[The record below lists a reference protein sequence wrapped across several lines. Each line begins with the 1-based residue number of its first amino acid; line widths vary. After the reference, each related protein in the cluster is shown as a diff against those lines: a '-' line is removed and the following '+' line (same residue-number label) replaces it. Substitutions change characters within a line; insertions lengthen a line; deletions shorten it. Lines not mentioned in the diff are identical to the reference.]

1 MGRGGRMRLAAYRL
15 PKLDHPVYARAGWTA
30 YPHQA
35 ALLDLWHEHK
45 TFLLTSKT
53 GSGKT
58 AAALVPIMED
68 PQIERGASALFIYPT
83 NALIEDQLRSICR
96 TLDAFARTYYMLDSM
111 AEAEF
116 DQQRYSQ
123 AEVVLIRI
131 DAETLEGFQKELH
144 LRTKGMALLKTL
156 KEKKTTLLLTNP
168 DTLFNILGLRY
179 HRGHELWPFLQNFTT
194 LVIDE
199 FHMYGGVE
207 LAHMLFMLH
216 YARALGMFDRIILL
230 SATPSRGVAELLE
243 QLLAPYDVSQRAV
256 ARAQV
261 GEATVIHPVNLVAL
275 EPSGQ
280 VVEVVFKKVR
290 DLLDEIRAMHRSRD
304 IASRIPLVII
314 LNSVHAAIWL
324 EDKLVEELRIE
335 REVIGVYRG
344 LCDPSYRSFKEK
356 MIVIGTSAIEVGVDF
371 DCDYLIFE
379 ATDTANFI
387 QRLGRVGRHR
397 VGEAY
402 LIAPPNV
409 VSAMERYR
417 DNCIEREELERYI
430 QGWYEEA
437 DARAWFVTTHG
448 GLLTS
453 CILVERLKDLIQR
466 DTRSAPQEKAAIL
479 NRVDEITQAYASALG
494 AESLY
499 QTVKADLKL
508 KKAIPWIEAYQRVHS
523 FRASLPS
530 LEVFD
535 LREEKERQRSGNYEV
550 DLRTILTRAKI
561 QKCEVPTEGGKPK
574 VVIYGYRRYVQPF
587 ADIRVGQ
594 LGKCYS
600 LAELDRIV
608 ITGQPGASQLSN
620 ILKAE
625 NHVLCVVPE
634 SVKHALD
641 WRIATFETPQGM
653 LAFDGDALLLKE
665 IYKRAGS
672 KQGATLLMSKQ

>member
-1 MGRGGRMRLAAYRL
+1 MHLAAYRL
-15 PKLDHPVYARAGWTA
+15 PKLDHPVYAKAGWTA

-35 ALLDLWHEHK
+35 ALLDLWYRHK
-45 TFLLTSKT
+45 TFLVTSKT

-58 AAALVPIMED
+58 AAALIPIVED
-68 PQIERGASALFIYPT
+68 PQIERGASAFFIYPT
-83 NALIEDQLRSICR
+83 NALIEDQLRSICK
-96 TLDAFARTYYMLDSM
+96 TLDAFGRTYYVLDSM
-111 AEAEF
+111 AEAAF
-116 DQQRYSQ
+116 DQHSYSQ

-131 DAETLEGFQKELH
+131 DAETLEGFRKELH

-156 KEKKTTLLLTNP
+156 KEKKAMLLLTNP

-179 HRGHELWPFLQNFTT
+179 HRGHELWLFLQNFTT
-194 LVIDE
+194 LVVDE

-216 YARALGMFDRIILL
+216 YTRALGIFDRIILL
-230 SATPSRGVAELLE
+230 SATPSQGVADLLE
-243 QLLAPYDVSQRAV
+243 RLLAPYDVSQGTI

-261 GEATVIHPVNLVAL
+261 GEATVIHPVNLIAL

-280 VVEVVFKKVR
+280 VVEVVLKKVK
-290 DLLDEIRAMHRSRD
+290 DLLDEVRAKHRSRD
-304 IASRIPLVII
+304 ITSYVPMVII

-324 EDKLVEELRIE
+324 EDRLVEELKIE
-335 REVIGVYRG
+335 REAIGVYRG
-344 LCDPSYRSFKEK
+344 LCDPSHRSLKDK

-379 ATDTANFI
+379 ATDAANFI

-397 VGEAY
+397 FGVAY

-417 DNCIEREELERYI
+417 DAYIEREELERNI
-430 QGWYEEA
+430 QRWYEEA
-437 DARAWFVTTHG
+437 DARAWFVTTYG

-453 CILVERLKDLIQR
+453 CILVERLKDLVQR
-466 DTRSAPQEKAAIL
+466 DTRSAPEEKAAVL
-479 NRVDEITQAYASALG
+479 DKVEETTQAYACALG
-494 AESLY
+494 VESLY
-499 QTVKADLKL
+499 QMVKADLKL
-508 KKAIPWIEAYQRVHS
+508 KGAIRWIEAYQGVHS

-530 LEVFD
+530 VEVFD
-535 LREEKERQRSGNYEV
+535 LREEKERKRSGNYEV

-561 QKCEVPTEGGKPK
+561 RKCEVPTEGGKPK
-574 VVIYGYRRYVQPF
+574 VVIYGYGRYVPPF

-600 LAELDRIV
+600 LRELAKPL

-620 ILKAE
+620 ILEAE
-625 NHVLCVVPE
+625 NHILCVVPD
-634 SVKHALD
+634 SVKHTLD
-641 WRIATFETPQGM
+641 WRIATFKAPQGVM
-653 LAFDGDALLLKE
+653 AFDGDALLLKE

-672 KQGATLLMSKQ
+672 KQRSDATHKQH